1 LEGTTTRGNTSTG
14 GRIDN
19 VYYIGVSTQYQVL
32 MPWGQEVMVFEQ
44 NDDGV
49 APFEKGDEVVISW
62 EPNFTF
68 ALRGD
73 EDAEAGTEV
82 IPEDLD
88 EE

>member
-1 LEGTTTRGNTSTG
+1 LTG
-14 GRIDN
+14 GRIED
-19 VYYIGVSTQYQVL
+19 VSYIGVSTQYQVL
-32 MPWGQEVMVFEQ
+32 MPWGQELMVFEQ

-49 APFEKGDEVVISW
+49 APFDKGDEVVISW
-62 EPNFTF
+62 EPTFTF

>member
-1 LEGTTTRGNTSTG
+1 MM
-14 GRIDN
+14 
-19 VYYIGVSTQYQVL
+19 VL
-32 MPWGQEVMVFEQ
+32 HHLIRAM
-44 NDDGV
+44 
-49 APFEKGDEVVISW
+49 KLISW

>member
-1 LEGTTTRGNTSTG
+1 
-14 GRIDN
+14 
-19 VYYIGVSTQYQVL
+19 
-32 MPWGQEVMVFEQ
+32 MVFEQ

-49 APFEKGDEVVISW
+49 APFNVGENVNISW
-62 EPNFTF
+62 EPIFTF

-82 IPEDLD
+82 NPDEDLD